1 MRELVGVG
9 SIGDG
14 QDLLRAILAE
24 VPVGVAV
31 VRAPELVFQLVN
43 PAYQGVAPRATPGRS
58 LAVAWP
64 GCAGQHLALVARAVQ
79 TGEPSR
85 AEDVASSGAPA
96 PDAGE
101 GEGERFYTLGY
112 HPLGRDAEGGAF
124 LLGTVTETTAHVA
137 ARRRAEAAEA
147 RAWEVAR
154 REEQLMA
161 IVGHDLRTPLSAITL
176 ATELMFRRGGLAGND
191 GVTLRRIASSAN
203 RMSAIVRDLLDVAR
217 ARQGLGLRVEKVP
230 VDLAE
235 LSRRMLQE
243 FGSIADGGR
252 VTLTVE
258 GDATLRAD
266 PSRLEQVLANLVGNA
281 SQHGADGPIAVRV
294 SGREAEV
301 ALCVH
306 NFGAPIPPSVL
317 PHVFEPF
324 RRGVSAAGA
333 GDERGGSV
341 GLGLF
346 IVREI
351 VRVHGGTVEV
361 ASEPRRGTTFTVRLP
376 RG

>member
-1 MRELVGVG
+1 MGEVVGVG
-9 SIGDG
+9 SIVEAH
-14 QDLLRAILAE
+14 DLLRAILSE

-31 VRAPELVFQLVN
+31 VRAPELIFQLVN

-58 LAVAWP
+58 LAAAWP
-64 GCAGQHLALVARAVQ
+64 GCADQHLALIARAIQ

-85 AEDVASSGAPA
+85 AEDVASNGARA
-96 PDAGE
+96 PEAGA
-101 GEGERFYTLGY
+101 GGRFFTLGY
-112 HPLGRDAEGGAF
+112 HPLGGAF
-124 LLGTVTETTAHVA
+124 LLGTVTETTAHVE

-147 RAWEVAR
+147 RAWEVAH

-176 ATELMFRRGGLAGND
+176 ATELMFRRGGLAWND
-191 GVTLRRIASSAN
+191 GVTLGRIASSAN

-217 ARQGLGLRVEKVP
+217 AREGMGLRVEKVP
-230 VDLAE
+230 VDLAA

-243 FGSIADGGR
+243 FGSVADGER
-252 VTLTVE
+252 VSLAVE
-258 GDATLRAD
+258 GDATLCAD

-281 SQHGADGPIAVRV
+281 SQHGADGPIAVCIT
-294 SGREAEV
+294 GRAAEI
-301 ALCVH
+301 ALTVH

-324 RRGVSAAGA
+324 RRGTSAGGG
-333 GDERGGSV
+333 GDEGGGSL

-346 IVREI
+346 IVSEI

-361 ASEPRRGTTFTVRLP
+361 SSEPRRGTTFTVRLP

>member
-1 MRELVGVG
+1 MREVVGAG

-14 QDLLRAILAE
+14 HDLFRAILAE

-31 VRAPELVFQLVN
+31 VRAPELVFELVN

-58 LAVAWP
+58 LAAAWP
-64 GCAGQHLALVARAVQ
+64 GCADQHLALVAHTVE

-85 AEDVASSGAPA
+85 AEDVASNGAAA
-96 PDAGE
+96 PQGGAG
-101 GEGERFYTLGY
+101 GRFFTLGY
-112 HPLGRDAEGGAF
+112 HPLGGDAHGGAF
-124 LLGTVTETTAHVA
+124 LLGTVTETTAHVE
-137 ARRRAEAAEA
+137 ARRRAEAAEP
-147 RAWEVAR
+147 RAWEVAH

-176 ATELMFRRGGLAGND
+176 ATELMFRRGALAGND
-191 GVTLRRIASSAN
+191 GVALGRIASSAN

-235 LSRRMLQE
+235 LSRRMLQD
-243 FGSIADGGR
+243 FGSIADGER
-252 VTLTVE
+252 VSLAVE
-258 GDATLRAD
+258 GDPRLRAD

-281 SQHGADGPIAVRV
+281 SQHGADGPIAVRIT
-294 SGREAEV
+294 GREAEV
-301 ALCVH
+301 ALSVH
-306 NFGAPIPPSVL
+306 NFGAPIPPSIL

-324 RRGVSAAGA
+324 RRGASAGGGA
-333 GDERGGSV
+333 DERGGSV

-346 IVREI
+346 IVCEI

-361 ASEPRRGTTFTVRLP
+361 ASEPRSGTTFTVRLP
-376 RG
+376 RA